1 MLFWFHRSLPIPMKT
16 RLKNSLGLCALV
28 MAVWA
33 LLGGSTMY
41 WGLRL
46 MPGPA
51 GVPGPALPA
60 LTPVAD
66 PPAAGHALGRMLGA
80 SPSLTSPLAGT
91 AGRFVLLGVV
101 AGPSGHGA
109 ALISVDGKPARTFRP
124 GAPVGDGLVLQSVL
138 ARQATLGTAPGGPA
152 AITLDMAALKD

>member
-1 MLFWFHRSLPIPMKT
+1 MKT

-46 MPGPA
+46 TSGPA

-60 LTPVAD
+60 PPALTPVAD
-66 PPAAGHALGRMLGA
+66 TPAAGHALDRMLGA
-80 SPSLTSPLAGT
+80 SPSPTSPLAGT
-91 AGRFVLLGVV
+91 TGRFVLLGVV
-101 AGPSGHGA
+101 AGPSGQGA

-138 ARQATLGTAPGGPA
+138 ARQAALGPAPGGPA